1 MKNDCIFVPD
11 SVSQRPYYRRKPQRS
26 GKHNP
31 VDNGAVTCRDCDR
44 YPCFKGIDG
53 MSSNL
58 AITCHDFELSRKPLN
73 NY

>member
-1 MKNDCIFVPD
+1 MIMNRLLE
-11 SVSQRPYYRRKPQRS
+11 QRRPPRS

-58 AITCHDFELSRKPLN
+58 AITCHDFELSRKPFN
-73 NY
+73 P